1 MDEIRVGDAERSDAL
16 DRLGTLFADG
26 YLDVGE
32 FEERTGQA
40 AVARTRGELSVLF
53 DDLPAEPVALDKRE
67 PSEVELEEKLSAKRK
82 LDTAIYTTLIG
93 GLAVFFVLQIGL
105 DLDYAWVVW
114 PVMGILAVAWYTV
127 FDISDEEDEILE
139 ELLEKERSDRA
150 ERLKLA
156 AERRKELGKQPGV
169 SCARRLEWVH
179 AFSSRARACCSRFCR
194 AGFGLRGGWRARN
207 RGGHVH
213 AVGGAGFG
221 VGGGA

>member
-40 AVARTRGELSVLF
+40 AISRTRGELSALF
-53 DDLPAEPVALDKRE
+53 DDLPAEPATLEKRE
-67 PSEVELEEKLSAKRK
+67 PSEVELEEKLAAKRK

-114 PVMGILAVAWYTV
+114 PVVGILAVAWYAV

-139 ELLEKERSDRA
+139 ELLEKERTDRA

-156 AERRKELGKQPGV
+156 AKRRNELGK
-169 SCARRLEWVH
+169 
-179 AFSSRARACCSRFCR
+179 
-194 AGFGLRGGWRARN
+194 
-207 RGGHVH
+207 
-213 AVGGAGFG
+213 
-221 VGGGA
+221 

>member
-53 DDLPAEPVALDKRE
+53 DDLPAEPAALEKRE
-67 PSEVELEEKLSAKRK
+67 PSEVELDEKLAAKRK
-82 LDTAIYTTLIG
+82 LDTATYTTIIG
-93 GLAVFFVLQIGL
+93 GLAVFFVLQLGL

-114 PVMGILAVAWYTV
+114 PVVGMLTVAWYTV

-156 AERRKELGKQPGV
+156 AKRRKELGK
-169 SCARRLEWVH
+169 
-179 AFSSRARACCSRFCR
+179 
-194 AGFGLRGGWRARN
+194 
-207 RGGHVH
+207 
-213 AVGGAGFG
+213 
-221 VGGGA
+221 

>member
-40 AVARTRGELSVLF
+40 AVARTRGELSMLF
-53 DDLPAEPVALDKRE
+53 DDLPAEPVALEKRTA
-67 PSEVELEEKLSAKRK
+67 SEVELDEKLAAKRK
-82 LDTAIYTTLIG
+82 MDTAIYTTLIG
-93 GLAVFFVLQIGL
+93 GLAVYFVLQIGL

-114 PVMGILAVAWYTV
+114 PVVGILAAAWYSI

-156 AERRKELGKQPGV
+156 AERRKELGK
-169 SCARRLEWVH
+169 
-179 AFSSRARACCSRFCR
+179 
-194 AGFGLRGGWRARN
+194 
-207 RGGHVH
+207 
-213 AVGGAGFG
+213 
-221 VGGGA
+221 

>member
-1 MDEIRVGDAERSDAL
+1 MMDEIRVGDAERSDAL

-40 AVARTRGELSVLF
+40 AIARTRGELSALF

-67 PSEVELEEKLSAKRK
+67 PSEVELEEKLAAKRK

-139 ELLEKERSDRA
+139 ELLEKERTDRA

-156 AERRKELGKQPGV
+156 AKRRKELGK
-169 SCARRLEWVH
+169 
-179 AFSSRARACCSRFCR
+179 
-194 AGFGLRGGWRARN
+194 
-207 RGGHVH
+207 
-213 AVGGAGFG
+213 
-221 VGGGA
+221 

>member
-26 YLDVGE
+26 YLDVSE

-40 AVARTRGELSVLF
+40 AVARTRGELSMLF
-53 DDLPAEPVALDKRE
+53 DDLPAEPVSLEKRE
-67 PSEVELEEKLSAKRK
+67 PSEVELEEKLAAKRK

-114 PVMGILAVAWYTV
+114 PVVGILAVAWYAV

-156 AERRKELGKQPGV
+156 AERRKELG
-169 SCARRLEWVH
+169 
-179 AFSSRARACCSRFCR
+179 
-194 AGFGLRGGWRARN
+194 
-207 RGGHVH
+207 
-213 AVGGAGFG
+213 
-221 VGGGA
+221 

>member
-114 PVMGILAVAWYTV
+114 PVVGILAVAWYTV

-139 ELLEKERSDRA
+139 ELLEKERTDRA

-156 AERRKELGKQPGV
+156 AKRRKELGK
-169 SCARRLEWVH
+169 
-179 AFSSRARACCSRFCR
+179 
-194 AGFGLRGGWRARN
+194 
-207 RGGHVH
+207 
-213 AVGGAGFG
+213 
-221 VGGGA
+221 

>member
-16 DRLGTLFADG
+16 DRLGTLFTDG

-40 AVARTRGELSVLF
+40 AIARTRGELSVLF
-53 DDLPAEPVALDKRE
+53 DDLPAEPATLEKRE
-67 PSEVELEEKLSAKRK
+67 PSEVELEEKLAAKRK

-105 DLDYAWVVW
+105 DLDYAWVVY
-114 PVMGILAVAWYTV
+114 PVVGILVVAWYTV

-156 AERRKELGKQPGV
+156 AERRKELGK
-169 SCARRLEWVH
+169 
-179 AFSSRARACCSRFCR
+179 
-194 AGFGLRGGWRARN
+194 
-207 RGGHVH
+207 
-213 AVGGAGFG
+213 
-221 VGGGA
+221 

>member
-53 DDLPAEPVALDKRE
+53 DDLPAEPAALEKRA
-67 PSEVELEEKLSAKRK
+67 PSEVELDEKLAAKRK
-82 LDTAIYTTLIG
+82 LDTAIYTSIIG
-93 GLAVFFVLQIGL
+93 GLVVFFVLQFGL

-114 PVMGILAVAWYTV
+114 PVVGMLTVAWYTV

-156 AERRKELGKQPGV
+156 AERRKELGK
-169 SCARRLEWVH
+169 
-179 AFSSRARACCSRFCR
+179 
-194 AGFGLRGGWRARN
+194 
-207 RGGHVH
+207 
-213 AVGGAGFG
+213 
-221 VGGGA
+221 

>member
-53 DDLPAEPVALDKRE
+53 DDLPAEPAALEKRA
-67 PSEVELEEKLSAKRK
+67 PSEVELDEKLAAKRK
-82 LDTAIYTTLIG
+82 LDTAIYTSIIG
-93 GLAVFFVLQIGL
+93 GLVVFFVLQFGL

-114 PVMGILAVAWYTV
+114 PVVGMLTVAWYTV

-139 ELLEKERSDRA
+139 ELLEKERTDRA

-156 AERRKELGKQPGV
+156 AKRRRELGK
-169 SCARRLEWVH
+169 
-179 AFSSRARACCSRFCR
+179 
-194 AGFGLRGGWRARN
+194 
-207 RGGHVH
+207 
-213 AVGGAGFG
+213 
-221 VGGGA
+221 

>member
-1 MDEIRVGDAERSDAL
+1 MDEIRVGDAERSEAL

-40 AVARTRGELSVLF
+40 AVARTRGELSMLF
-53 DDLPAEPVALDKRE
+53 DDLPAEPAALEKRE
-67 PSEVELEEKLSAKRK
+67 PSEVELEEKLAAKRK

-93 GLAVFFVLQIGL
+93 GLAIFFVLQLGF
-105 DLDYAWVVW
+105 DLDYAWVVY
-114 PVMGILAVAWYTV
+114 PVVGILVFAWYAV

-156 AERRKELGKQPGV
+156 AERRKELGK
-169 SCARRLEWVH
+169 
-179 AFSSRARACCSRFCR
+179 
-194 AGFGLRGGWRARN
+194 
-207 RGGHVH
+207 
-213 AVGGAGFG
+213 
-221 VGGGA
+221 

>member
-1 MDEIRVGDAERSDAL
+1 MDEIRVGDAERSEAL

-40 AVARTRGELSVLF
+40 AVARTRGELSMLF
-53 DDLPAEPVALDKRE
+53 DDLPTEPASLEKRT
-67 PSEVELEEKLSAKRK
+67 PSELELDEKLSAKRK

-93 GLAVFFVLQIGL
+93 GLAVFFVLRLGF

-114 PVMGILAVAWYTV
+114 PVMGMLAVGWYTV

-139 ELLEKERSDRA
+139 DLLEKERSDRA

-156 AERRKELGKQPGV
+156 AERRKELGK
-169 SCARRLEWVH
+169 
-179 AFSSRARACCSRFCR
+179 
-194 AGFGLRGGWRARN
+194 
-207 RGGHVH
+207 
-213 AVGGAGFG
+213 
-221 VGGGA
+221 

>member
-16 DRLGTLFADG
+16 DRLGALFADG

-114 PVMGILAVAWYTV
+114 PVVGILAVAWYAV

-156 AERRKELGKQPGV
+156 AERRKELGK
-169 SCARRLEWVH
+169 
-179 AFSSRARACCSRFCR
+179 
-194 AGFGLRGGWRARN
+194 
-207 RGGHVH
+207 
-213 AVGGAGFG
+213 
-221 VGGGA
+221 

>member
-40 AVARTRGELSVLF
+40 AVARTRGELSMLF
-53 DDLPAEPVALDKRE
+53 DDLPAEPATLEKRE
-67 PSEVELEEKLSAKRK
+67 PSEVELEEKLAAKRK
-82 LDTAIYTTLIG
+82 MDTAIYTTLIG

-114 PVMGILAVAWYTV
+114 PVVGILAVAWYTV

-139 ELLEKERSDRA
+139 ELLEKERTDRA

-156 AERRKELGKQPGV
+156 AKRRRELGK
-169 SCARRLEWVH
+169 
-179 AFSSRARACCSRFCR
+179 
-194 AGFGLRGGWRARN
+194 
-207 RGGHVH
+207 
-213 AVGGAGFG
+213 
-221 VGGGA
+221 

>member
-1 MDEIRVGDAERSDAL
+1 MDEIRVGDAERSEAL

-40 AVARTRGELSVLF
+40 AVARTRGELSMLF
-53 DDLPAEPVALDKRE
+53 DDLPAEPATLEKRTA
-67 PSEVELEEKLSAKRK
+67 SEVELDEKLAAKRK
-82 LDTAIYTTLIG
+82 MDTALYTTLIG
-93 GLAVFFVLQIGL
+93 GLAVYLVLEIGL

-114 PVMGILAVAWYTV
+114 PVVGALAVAWYAV

-156 AERRKELGKQPGV
+156 AERRKELGK
-169 SCARRLEWVH
+169 
-179 AFSSRARACCSRFCR
+179 
-194 AGFGLRGGWRARN
+194 
-207 RGGHVH
+207 
-213 AVGGAGFG
+213 
-221 VGGGA
+221 